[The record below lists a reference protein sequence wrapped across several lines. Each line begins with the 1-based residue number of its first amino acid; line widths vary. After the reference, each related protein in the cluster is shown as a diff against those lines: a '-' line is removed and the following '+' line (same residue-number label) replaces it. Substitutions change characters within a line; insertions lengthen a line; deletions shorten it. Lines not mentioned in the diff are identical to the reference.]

1 MLLAVAFVVC
11 ASATIASA
19 ENGGFTPEH
28 VAKLRGV
35 GSVAISPDGR
45 YVAYTLSVPRK
56 PFEDDNGGNWSELHV
71 VGPAGKSRP
80 FVTGKVSVRSIEW
93 TPDGQGIS
101 FLAKR
106 GDDEHTGLY
115 VIPIDGGEAK
125 NVLSHE
131 TNVGSYTWSP
141 DGSRVA
147 FIATDKED
155 KDKKK
160 LKDKGFVQEIYEE
173 EFRERRVYIA
183 TPGSD
188 DDPKPMDL
196 PGYPSELHWA
206 PVGSH
211 LAMALAPTPLI
222 DDHYMKRKVHI
233 FDADNGSIVSSF
245 QNPGKLGHIAWSP
258 DAKYLAIVSAADLN
272 DPSAGRLVIADPGD
286 GSLKEILPN
295 YMGQVGA
302 IAWKDK
308 DTVIFFGDEGVWT
321 TLQTIRRDGTARK
334 TLVPAEKMAAGSF
347 SLSRDGQSAA
357 MTVSSPTHP
366 GEVYVMR
373 PAESAPRRA
382 TDSNPWMKDVRL
394 AKQEVIRYQ
403 ARDGVE
409 IEGILVRPL
418 DEKPGQRYPLILSVH
433 GGPESHYR
441 NNWLTRYSGPGQ
453 MAAARGYF
461 VFSQNYRGST
471 GRGVAFS
478 KSDQGD
484 YAGAEFDDLV
494 DGIDY
499 LVDQGWVDKDK
510 VGVTGG
516 SYGGFATAWCST
528 YYSHRFAAGV
538 MFVGISDHVSKAG
551 TTDIPNEMYL
561 VHARK
566 KLYDHWDFYRERS
579 PIYHAEK
586 GKTPLL
592 IMHGKDDTRVHPS
605 QSMELYRNL
614 KNLNQTPVRLVWYPG
629 EGHGNRKAASKFDYS
644 LRMLRWFDHY
654 LKGDGG
660 APPAVDLDYGELGA
674 EKEDEENS

>member
-1 MLLAVAFVVC
+1 MFLAATFVFL
-11 ASATIASA
+11 ASGIDARGD
-19 ENGGFTPEH
+19 GGLTPEH

-35 GSVAISPDGR
+35 GSVSMSPDGQ

-71 VGPAGKSRP
+71 VGPTGESRP
-80 FVTGKVSVRSIEW
+80 YITGKVSVRSIAW
-93 TPDGQGIS
+93 TPDGKGIS
-101 FLAKR
+101 FRAKR
-106 GDDEHTGLY
+106 GDDKHTSLY

-125 NVLSHE
+125 NVFSHE
-131 TNVGSYTWSP
+131 TSIGSYTWSP
-141 DGSRVA
+141 DGKRVA

-160 LKDKGFVQEIYEE
+160 LKDKGFVQEVYEE
-173 EFRERRVYIA
+173 EFRQRRVYIA

-188 DDPKPMDL
+188 DDAEPMDL
-196 PGYPSELHWA
+196 PGFPSELHWA
-206 PVGSH
+206 PVGSQI
-211 LAMALAPTPLI
+211 AMAISPSPLI

-233 FDADNGSIVSSF
+233 YDADNGGIVSSF
-245 QNPGKLGHIAWSP
+245 QNPGKLGQIDWSP
-258 DAKYLAIVSAADLN
+258 DGKYLAIISAEDLN
-272 DPSAGRLVIADPGD
+272 DPSAGRLMIADPND
-286 GSLKEILPN
+286 GSLKDILPN

-302 IAWKDK
+302 IAWHNNK
-308 DTVIFFGDEGVWT
+308 TLLFLGDEGVWT
-321 TLQTIRRDGTARK
+321 TLQEIGRDGSGQETV
-334 TLVPAEKMAAGSF
+334 VPVKKMVATSF
-347 SLSRDGQSAA
+347 SISRGGQAAA
-357 MTVSSPTHP
+357 MVVESATHP
-366 GEVYVMR
+366 REVYVMR
-373 PAESAPRRA
+373 HGDAGPQRM
-382 TDSNPWMKDVRL
+382 TDSNPWLKDVRL
-394 AKQEVIRYQ
+394 AKQEVIRYK
-403 ARDGVE
+403 ARNGVE

-418 DEKPGQRYPLILSVH
+418 DEKPGQRYPLILAVH
-433 GGPESHYR
+433 GGPESHYH
-441 NNWLTRYSGPGQ
+441 NSWLTRYSGAGQ

-461 VFSQNYRGST
+461 VFYQNYRGST
-471 GRGVAFS
+471 GRGVEFS
-478 KSDQGD
+478 KAGQGD

-494 DGIDY
+494 DGVDY
-499 LVDQGWVDKDK
+499 LVGKGWVDTKK

-538 MFVGISDHVSKAG
+538 MFVGISDHVSKVG
-551 TTDIPNEMYL
+551 TTDIPNEMFL

-566 KLYDHWDFYRERS
+566 KLYGHWDFYRERS

-614 KNLNQTPVRLVWYPG
+614 KNLGQTPVRLVWYPG

-660 APPAVDLDYGELGA
+660 APPPVEVDYGELGA
-674 EKEDEENS
+674 KKDDEKEKS